1 MNPNTYRS
9 LALISILAIAGVV
22 FAEEHTSKAL
32 DHTTAAIG
40 STEASVVSTHV
51 TEALKHIDPAKLAH
65 KDQPEILKHVEQ
77 AEIHLK
83 EALKSAN
90 NKNVSA
96 ATNHAHEAAIHLEAA
111 EK

>member
-1 MNPNTYRS
+1 
-9 LALISILAIAGVV
+9 
-22 FAEEHTSKAL
+22 
-32 DHTTAAIG
+32 
-40 STEASVVSTHV
+40 
-51 TEALKHIDPAKLAH
+51 
-65 KDQPEILKHVEQ
+65 
-77 AEIHLK
+77 LK